1 MCPTY
6 HMCCHIFGVF
16 DFCEVTATKIRHRA
30 VGTGV
35 VGRGPICPPPHI
47 FADHFTLSQLS
58 TSSIFF
64 LGGGQIMSA
73 TLILPPP
80 WILGLSYVPDSA

>member
-30 VGTGV
+30 VGPMA
-35 VGRGPICPPPHI
+35 VGRGPICPPKDFGWSFNPISYLNQFFI
-47 FADHFTLSQLS
+47 FE
-58 TSSIFF
+58 
-64 LGGGQIMSA
+64 GGGVNYAHLITTPPQIFR
-73 TLILPPP
+73 P
-80 WILGLSYVPDSA
+80 SYDPDSA